1 MCLGKTCTHRCSK
14 IFNLIVDEREREREG
29 GREGE
34 EEEEREGRRGDSRL
48 IWDMQ
53 RQTLNTLVKKKKQK
67 QKSFLLLF

>member
-1 MCLGKTCTHRCSK
+1 M
-14 IFNLIVDEREREREG
+14 REREREG

-53 RQTLNTLVKKKKQK
+53 RQTLNTLVKKKTKTK
-67 QKSFLLLF
+67 ELSSFILV